1 MEHRD
6 TATLGQFW
14 GQASGGLPRSLSIRR
29 SEFGWRLRDA
39 GFAGAG
45 EDGSRREIVG
55 DSADESFGEEE
66 YSSLWQLRF
75 MNHHRR
81 GRAGCPII
89 GTAGGGTFS
98 PRGVARRRRGGI
110 FPRPRPLPIGG
121 DFLSPPCMF
130 RRFSLL
136 FVVVKG

>member
-6 TATLGQFW
+6 AATLGQFW
-14 GQASGGLPRSLSIRR
+14 GRPSRGLPRSLSIRR

-45 EDGSRREIVG
+45 EDGSRREIAG
-55 DSADESFGEEE
+55 DLADESFGEEE

-81 GRAGCPII
+81 VPALCPII
-89 GTAGGGTFS
+89 GTAAGGTYS
-98 PRGVARRRRGGI
+98 PPVGTGDWRWVI
-110 FPRPRPLPIGG
+110 FPPPPLLPSGG
-121 DFLSPPCMF
+121 C
-130 RRFSLL
+130 
-136 FVVVKG
+136 

>member
-14 GQASGGLPRSLSIRR
+14 GQTSGGLPRSLSIRR

-45 EDGSRREIVG
+45 EDGSRREIVR

-75 MNHHRR
+75 MNHRR
-81 GRAGCPII
+81 RDHLVCPIL
-89 GTAGGGTFS
+89 GTAAEGKQ
-98 PRGVARRRRGGI
+98 
-110 FPRPRPLPIGG
+110 FPRR
-121 DFLSPPCMF
+121 
-130 RRFSLL
+130 
-136 FVVVKG
+136 V